1 MTSADEHGEEIA
13 AQEQLLRSIDFMR
26 DLDRVDIARLIGSS
40 EDAHFAA
47 GEVIVRE
54 GEAADSLYLLA
65 NGTVEVSVR
74 AAGADRSVRSI
85 SAPATFGEFG
95 VLLGERTATVS
106 AVSAV
111 QAWRIPRDHFERLV
125 RERPALGL
133 AIARALASRLD
144 RRDRSRVGA
153 PAPSGDRV
161 RSIMAAPLPRRSPLI
176 RVIAIAI
183 SIGVPA
189 ALWLL
194 PAPSGLTEAGWHI
207 ALVMVGGAI
216 AWLLEPVPDFAV
228 ALGMAAAWGAAGL
241 APPSLAFGGFAS
253 SAWVIALAALGISSA
268 MAASGLLFRFAL
280 MLLRVF
286 PPTHRGQ
293 VAALLVSGVVLTPVV
308 PTVFGRVATAAP
320 VARELSQ
327 ALGYARAGR
336 ESAAIAFA
344 AILGNTVLG
353 PVFLTGIVT
362 NFLVVSLL
370 PAAQQTRFGWVGWL
384 IAGAPAGLVLLIG
397 SAILLLALRPPS
409 RTRAS
414 GVVRR
419 SQEQSLGRLSRQEL
433 VSLLAL
439 GVFVM
444 GLLLQQVMKIDIAV
458 IGLVALLVAI
468 GGGALDRQSFRSGID
483 WATLVLFGV
492 LLGAGGVLRVG
503 GVDRWIAGGIV
514 PITRSL
520 GDPVFAILLLA
531 LLGVLVRL
539 ALPMVPAGF
548 LLLLTLV
555 PAAPQL
561 GLSGWVVGFVTSV
574 VVLTWIL
581 PRQYEVLRMFRE
593 ITDGEMFSERQG
605 VAVGV
610 AITLIALLALLLSV
624 PYWRA
629 IGLA

>member
-1 MTSADEHGEEIA
+1 
-13 AQEQLLRSIDFMR
+13 
-26 DLDRVDIARLIGSS
+26 
-40 EDAHFAA
+40 
-47 GEVIVRE
+47 
-54 GEAADSLYLLA
+54 
-65 NGTVEVSVR
+65 
-74 AAGADRSVRSI
+74 
-85 SAPATFGEFG
+85 
-95 VLLGERTATVS
+95 
-106 AVSAV
+106 
-111 QAWRIPRDHFERLV
+111 
-125 RERPALGL
+125 
-133 AIARALASRLD
+133 
-144 RRDRSRVGA
+144 
-153 PAPSGDRV
+153 
-161 RSIMAAPLPRRSPLI
+161 
-176 RVIAIAI
+176 
-183 SIGVPA
+183 
-189 ALWLL
+189 
-194 PAPSGLTEAGWHI
+194 
-207 ALVMVGGAI
+207 
-216 AWLLEPVPDFAV
+216 
-228 ALGMAAAWGAAGL
+228 MAAAWGVAGL

-268 MAASGLLFRFAL
+268 MAASGLLFRIAL
-280 MLLRVF
+280 MLLRIF

-293 VAALLVSGVVLTPVV
+293 VAALLVGGGVLTPVV

-327 ALGYARAGR
+327 ALGYATASR

-353 PVFLTGIVT
+353 PIFLTGIVT
-362 NFLVVSLL
+362 NFLIVSLL
-370 PAAQQTRFGWVGWL
+370 PAAQQARFGWVGWL
-384 IAGAPAGLVLLIG
+384 IAGAPAGLVLLVG
-397 SAILLLALRPPS
+397 SAIVLLALRPS
-409 RTRAS
+409 SGSRAS
-414 GVVRR
+414 SIVRR
-419 SQEQSLGRLSRQEL
+419 SQEQSLGHMSRHEL

-439 GVFVM
+439 GVFVI
-444 GLLLQQVMKIDIAV
+444 GLLLQQLMRLDIAV
-458 IGLVALLVAI
+458 IGMVALLVAI

-492 LLGAGGVLRVG
+492 LLGAGGVLRAG

-539 ALPMVPAGF
+539 VLPMVPAAF

-561 GLSGWVVGFVTSV
+561 GLSGWVVGFVISV

-593 ITDGEMFSERQG
+593 ITDGEMFSERQA

-610 AITLIALLALLLSV
+610 TITLVAVLALLICV

>member
-1 MTSADEHGEEIA
+1 VTPTDEHGEEVA
-13 AQEQLLRSIDFMR
+13 AQEELLRSIDFLQ

-47 GEVIVRE
+47 GDVIVRE
-54 GEAADSLYLLA
+54 GEAADCLYLLA
-65 NGTVEVSVR
+65 SGTVEVSVR
-74 AAGADRSVRSI
+74 ADGTDRSIRSI

-106 AVSAV
+106 ATSAAH
-111 QAWRIPRDHFERLV
+111 AWRIPRDHFERLV
-125 RERPALGL
+125 RERPSLGL
-133 AIARALASRLD
+133 AIARALANTLD

-153 PAPSGDRV
+153 PVPSGERL
-161 RSIMAAPLPRRSPLI
+161 RSIMAGPLPRRSRLLRI
-176 RVIAIAI
+176 VGVAI
-183 SIGVPA
+183 SIGIPA

-194 PAPSGLTEAGWHI
+194 PAPSGLTNTGWHI

-268 MAASGLLFRFAL
+268 MAASGLLFRIAL

-293 VAALLVSGVVLTPVV
+293 VAALLLVGVILTPVV
-308 PTVFGRVATAAP
+308 PTVFGRVATVAP

-327 ALGYARAGR
+327 ALGYARASRG
-336 ESAAIAFA
+336 SAAIAFA

-353 PVFLTGIVT
+353 PIFLTGIVT
-362 NFLVVSLL
+362 NFLIVSLL

-384 IAGAPAGLVLLIG
+384 IAGAPAGLVLLAG
-397 SAILLLALRPPS
+397 SAVVVLALRPS
-409 RTRAS
+409 SGSRAS
-414 GVVRR
+414 SIIRR
-419 SQEQSLGRLSRQEL
+419 SQEQSLGRMSRQEL

-439 GVFVM
+439 SVFAV
-444 GLLLQQVMKIDIAV
+444 GLLLQQLMRLDIAV
-458 IGLVALLVAI
+458 IGMVALLVAI

-492 LLGAGGVLRVG
+492 LLGAGGVLRAG

-514 PITRSL
+514 PITGSL
-520 GDPVFAILLLA
+520 RDPVLAILLLA

-539 ALPMVPAGF
+539 ILPMVPAAF

-593 ITDGEMFSERQG
+593 ITDGEMFTERQA

-610 AITLIALLALLLSV
+610 TITVIAVLALLISV
-624 PYWRA
+624 PYWHA
-629 IGLA
+629 IRLA

>member
-1 MTSADEHGEEIA
+1 MTLTDQHGEEVA

-54 GEAADSLYLLA
+54 GETADSLYLLA
-65 NGTVEVSVR
+65 SGTVEVSVR
-74 AAGADRSVRSI
+74 VEGADRSVRLI
-85 SAPATFGEFG
+85 NAPATFGEFG

-111 QAWRIPRDHFERLV
+111 QAWRIPRDRFERLV
-125 RERPALGL
+125 RDRPALGL
-133 AIARALASRLD
+133 AIARTLAGTLD

-153 PAPSGDRV
+153 PAPSGERL
-161 RSIMAAPLPRRSPLI
+161 RSIMAAPMPRLSRLARI
-176 RVIAIAI
+176 VGVAI
-183 SIGVPA
+183 SIGIPA

-194 PAPSGLTEAGWHI
+194 PAPSGLTNTGWHI
-207 ALVMVGGAI
+207 TLVMVGGAI

-241 APPSLAFGGFAS
+241 APPSLAFSGFAS
-253 SAWVIALAALGISSA
+253 SAWVIALAALGITSA
-268 MAASGLLFRFAL
+268 MAASGLLFRIAL

-293 VAALLVSGVVLTPVV
+293 VAALLAGGVVLTPVV
-308 PTVFGRVATAAP
+308 PTVFGRIATVAP

-327 ALGYARAGR
+327 ALGYARASR

-362 NFLVVSLL
+362 NFLIVSLL
-370 PAAQQTRFGWVGWL
+370 PAAQQARFGWVGWL
-384 IAGAPAGLVLLIG
+384 VAGAPAGFVLLVG
-397 SAILLLALRPPS
+397 SAIVLLVLRPS
-409 RTRAS
+409 SGSRAS
-414 GVVRR
+414 TIVRR
-419 SQEQSLGRLSRQEL
+419 SQEQSLGHMSRQEL

-439 GVFVM
+439 GVFII
-444 GLLLQQVMKIDIAV
+444 GLLLQQLMRLDIAV
-458 IGLVALLVAI
+458 IGMLALLVAI

-492 LLGAGGVLRVG
+492 LLGAGGVLRAG

-514 PITRSL
+514 PIARSL

-539 ALPMVPAGF
+539 VLPMVPAAF

-561 GLSGWVVGFVTSV
+561 GLSGWVVGFVVSV
-574 VVLTWIL
+574 AVLTWIL

-593 ITDGEMFSERQG
+593 ITDGEMFSERQA

-610 AITLIALLALLLSV
+610 AITLIALLALLISV
-624 PYWRA
+624 PYWRS